1 MTKIKNIIS
10 RQILD
15 SRGFPTIETDVIL
28 ENNIIG
34 RASVPSGAST
44 GKHEACELRDGGK
57 KYIGKSV
64 LKAVNNVNGE
74 IFDALTG
81 CDTTD
86 QVSIDNILI
95 KLDGTKNKSRLG
107 ANAILSVSLAVADAS
122 ANYYNIPLYKYLGG
136 TSDFKLPTP
145 MFNIING
152 GAHANNK
159 LSFQEFMIIPVN
171 NKKFSECLRKS
182 AEVFHTLK
190 TILHKQGFSTSVGD
204 EGGFAPDLNSEEEAL
219 DLISLA
225 IRKSGYN
232 LTKDFVFA
240 LDIASTEF
248 YSKNKYKLISEK
260 KPFSSLEFS
269 SFIKKL
275 CKKCPIVSIEDPMAE
290 DDWKG
295 WSELTNSIGSSVQ
308 IVGDDLFVTNINRL
322 NQGISENSANAILIK
337 LNQIGTLTET
347 INCIEL
353 AKANKFETI
362 ISHRSGE
369 TENTFISDL
378 SVGLNCGQ
386 IKAGSLSRS
395 ERIAK
400 FNQLL
405 RIEENFI
412 SNKTLKNNRFF

>member
-225 IRKSGYN
+225 IKKSGYN

-260 KPFSSLEFS
+260 KTF
-269 SFIKKL
+269 FIIRVFKL
-275 CKKCPIVSIEDPMAE
+275 Y
-290 DDWKG
+290 
-295 WSELTNSIGSSVQ
+295 
-308 IVGDDLFVTNINRL
+308 
-322 NQGISENSANAILIK
+322 
-337 LNQIGTLTET
+337 
-347 INCIEL
+347 
-353 AKANKFETI
+353 
-362 ISHRSGE
+362 
-369 TENTFISDL
+369 
-378 SVGLNCGQ
+378 
-386 IKAGSLSRS
+386 
-395 ERIAK
+395 
-400 FNQLL
+400 
-405 RIEENFI
+405 
-412 SNKTLKNNRFF
+412 